1 MSKTKLDLGKTIEL
15 ASKGLNNA
23 EIAKVQ
29 GVHKSTVGRFLD
41 KHHEELQAAE
51 YFRKEHGTFLTALQ
65 SSAASLRFDIL
76 AELRKR
82 GVDGMTNHELK
93 SLYHSLSVCQGVDFD
108 KERLLSGGS
117 TANVYH
123 IFADANDRANA
134 ELGIKD

>member
-1 MSKTKLDLGKTIEL
+1 MSKTKLDPGKTIEL

-41 KHHEELQAAE
+41 KHKDELAAAE
-51 YFRKEHGTFLTALQ
+51 YFQENHSTFLTALQ

-82 GVDGMTNHELK
+82 GVEGMTSHELK

-108 KERLLSGGS
+108 KERLLSGHS

-123 IFADANDRANA
+123 IFDSANQRANE
-134 ELGIKD
+134 ELGIK